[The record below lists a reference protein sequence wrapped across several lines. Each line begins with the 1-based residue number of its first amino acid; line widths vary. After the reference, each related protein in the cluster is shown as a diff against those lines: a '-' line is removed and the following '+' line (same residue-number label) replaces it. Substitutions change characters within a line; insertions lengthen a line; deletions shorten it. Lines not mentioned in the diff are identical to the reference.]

1 MIDLDRVQQ
10 YINLGFEKEDAIK
23 RVEKEM
29 KEEEKKNIKATE
41 ETEETEKAPN
51 MDDYIKKDELEEIV
65 QKRMEEENLK
75 KKEIDPPEEKP
86 DLGTLMSRFF

>member
-1 MIDLDRVQQ
+1 MIDLERVKS
-10 YINLGFEKEDAIK
+10 YIDLGFEKEEAIK

-29 KEEEKKNIKATE
+29 KEEEKKITKTTE
-41 ETEETEKAPN
+41 ETEEAPN

-75 KKEIDPPEEKP
+75 KKEIDPPEDKP